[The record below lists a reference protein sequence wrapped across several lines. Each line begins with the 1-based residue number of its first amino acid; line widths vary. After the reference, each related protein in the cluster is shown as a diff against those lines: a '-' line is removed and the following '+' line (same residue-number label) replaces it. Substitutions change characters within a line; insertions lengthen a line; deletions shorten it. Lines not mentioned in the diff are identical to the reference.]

1 MKLFKYS
8 FFAVLLFA
16 LFGFIQPASA
26 LTVSPVVVD
35 HEVAPG
41 MRAIGKIMVT
51 NESKLS
57 EMFYV
62 SVQSFVAKGEEGEQH
77 YLDEEMDVNGL
88 SKWFGFNEKSFILE
102 AGKTKELEYT
112 INIPTNAEPGGH
124 YASVFFTNTPDTEG
138 EGSALGISA
147 KTGIVFLIKV
157 SGEVNENAT
166 IESFTVNKSVFSS
179 LPAMMSLRI
188 RNHGSVHFR
197 PTGTL
202 TVRNMWGGIVARVPA
217 NPKKGAVLPN
227 SVRRLDTWWAKST
240 DIATG
245 GFIAG
250 LTNEW
255 RNFALGKYTAT
266 VDVKYGSAN
275 TPLEAQNVSF
285 WVIPWRMGL
294 VFLLAILLLLLIMK
308 FYNRAIVNSAINK
321 NSKRKK

>member
-8 FFAVLLFA
+8 LFAVLLFV
-16 LFGFIQPASA
+16 LFGFIQNASA

-41 MRAIGKIMVT
+41 MRATGKIMVT
-51 NESKLS
+51 NENKGPETL
-57 EMFYV
+57 YI
-62 SVQSFVAKGEEGEQH
+62 SVQSFVAQGEEGEQR
-77 YLDEEMDVNGL
+77 YLDEEVDVNGL
-88 SKWFGFNEKSFILE
+88 PQWFRFNEQSFVLE
-102 AGKTKELEYT
+102 AGKSKELEYT
-112 INIPTNAEPGGH
+112 LNIPANAEPGGH
-124 YASVFFTNTPDTEG
+124 YASVFFTNTPDTENSG
-138 EGSALGISA
+138 TNLGISA

-157 SGEVNENAT
+157 SGNVNENAT
-166 IESFTVNKSVFSS
+166 IESFTVNKSTFSS

-245 GFIAG
+245 GFMAG

-275 TPLEAQNVSF
+275 TALEAQTVSF

-294 VFLLAILLLLLIMK
+294 ILLLVIVVLFLIMK
-308 FYNRAIVNSAINK
+308 MYNRAIVSSAISK
-321 NSKRKK
+321 NTKRKK